1 MMLQMGY
8 LLDNLPGS
16 DSPKTST
23 RKGRKAMC
31 SRVMESRACCKVRV
45 KMMPTYYSDTDL
57 RVSSSEKA
65 YNLRSVKAAEKVST
79 VNSQHPH
86 TGRPYTHYLYIINTP
101 RARNAFLSVGT
112 TA

>member
-1 MMLQMGY
+1 MIFVNRNHDY
-8 LLDNLPGS
+8 HLPGS
-16 DSPKTST
+16 DSPKVSI

-31 SRVMESRACCKVRV
+31 SRVMESRACCKVLRV

-65 YNLRSVKAAEKVST
+65 YNLRSVKAAKDVST

-86 TGRPYTHYLYIINTP
+86 TGRHIYHYI
-101 RARNAFLSVGT
+101 
-112 TA
+112 

>member
-1 MMLQMGY
+1 MFDKHNTKNWTVVIDLQPNSHSGC
-8 LLDNLPGS
+8 N
-16 DSPKTST
+16 
-23 RKGRKAMC
+23 
-31 SRVMESRACCKVRV
+31 VRV

-86 TGRPYTHYLYIINTP
+86 TGRHIYHYI
-101 RARNAFLSVGT
+101 
-112 TA
+112 

>member
-1 MMLQMGY
+1 MMFFIAYQ
-8 LLDNLPGS
+8 DPFLPVSG
-16 DSPKTST
+16 SPKMSI

-65 YNLRSVKAAEKVST
+65 YNLRSVKAAKDVST

-86 TGRPYTHYLYIINTP
+86 TGRHIYHYI
-101 RARNAFLSVGT
+101 
-112 TA
+112 